1 MAEVIGPEGVPQGD
15 AAGAPA
21 GDGCVAAPVAA
32 GASAFQVDASAERGA
47 GESVGEYG
55 ASAVGACVLE
65 EIGMPEDVPDERAQP
80 YGVGGYLGRPA
91 GAGVG
96 HLQVEG
102 DEVESAD
109 ALPLVEA
116 FIDFQAVLVEELG
129 VEQLL
134 GSRTHCALLLEE
146 GVLFHDTDFF

>member
-55 ASAVGACVLE
+55 AFTFLAVGSMSSRFAEVICYVFAFEETWHVLAR
-65 EIGMPEDVPDERAQP
+65 VP
-80 YGVGGYLGRPA
+80 
-91 GAGVG
+91 
-96 HLQVEG
+96 
-102 DEVESAD
+102 
-109 ALPLVEA
+109 
-116 FIDFQAVLVEELG
+116 I
-129 VEQLL
+129 
-134 GSRTHCALLLEE
+134 
-146 GVLFHDTDFF
+146 